1 MRLASHVGHAVRVPA
16 LLALVWLAGDP
27 RRQALYEIHTSEV
40 TGPWPAALEL
50 VAVGVAFMIVALW
63 GRTAVQSWWLLAIE
77 GAIALLLVLHVST
90 FGVVLRLSPWTQW
103 VPEAVEP
110 VAGNFGVF
118 VVVPGL
124 ALAWLSLVVWSVIRR
139 LRASHPLS
147 GERAKAAT
155 APSALPASPG
165 RSHVGQPSHVA
176 WQALRIPL
184 LLGVLW
190 LSTPV
195 RDEFVVPLTRL
206 LGGGTRTVDPATLW
220 LPGLALAAIMA
231 AFMAS
236 LLAGRT
242 RRQSLWLLAVEAM
255 LAAVV
260 PLMAVLTPVVL
271 SSEAPPAW
279 FLGLQRTIA
288 PLAVGSIFLFGA
300 TIAWLAVIGW
310 SAAQQLRRREHR
322 VPPEE
327 QDVAPAA
334 P

>member
-1 MRLASHVGHAVRVPA
+1 MTLASHVGHAARVPV

-27 RRQALYEIHTSEV
+27 RRQALYEMRTSEV

-63 GRTAVQSWWLLAIE
+63 GRAAVQSLWWLAVE
-77 GAIALLLVLHVST
+77 GTIALLLALHVST

-103 VPEAVEP
+103 VTEAVGP
-110 VAGNFGVF
+110 LAGSFGVF

-124 ALAWLSLVVWSVIRR
+124 AVAWLSLVVWSVIRR

-147 GERAKAAT
+147 GERAEAAT
-155 APSALPASPG
+155 APTAVPASPG
-165 RSHVGQPSHVA
+165 RSHTGQPFHVG

-184 LLGVLW
+184 LFGVLW
-190 LSTPV
+190 LSRPV

-206 LGGGTRTVDPATLW
+206 LGGGTGAVDPSRLW
-220 LPGLALAAIMA
+220 RPGLALAAILAVFMA
-231 AFMAS
+231 A

-242 RRQSLWLLAVEAM
+242 RRQPLWLLAVEAM

-271 SSEAPPAW
+271 SGEAPPAW
-279 FLGLQRTIA
+279 FLALQRTIA

-310 SAAQQLRRREHR
+310 SAARQLRGRGHR
-322 VPPEE
+322 VPPEG
-327 QDVAPAA
+327 QGQASAA